1 MTTRRFLDGY
11 SCACACAKANAA
23 RTTTARNL
31 ERKFNAGPLCKRWMP
46 RCVRPDFPRSG
57 FHSILPLSSQPGNR
71 GPGAGRRSEGVN
83 GAPGRRRRRAEDCS
97 PALRK
102 SSIVRPGPS
111 LVTGHWSLAKKLS
124 TIQLALVARHG
135 RSPMT
140 HTIEKFAAACHDILK
155 AEPNPAGRKK
165 VCTLLQEY
173 LKDKQFVST
182 YLKDET
188 PERKI
193 LYEDSELGF
202 CVLAHHYRGAKE
214 SPPHDH
220 GPYWA
225 IYGQAVGET
234 EMSDYQ
240 LLEPAAVGKA
250 GKVRKTKTYK
260 LTPGIAHVYN

>member
-1 MTTRRFLDGY
+1 
-11 SCACACAKANAA
+11 
-23 RTTTARNL
+23 
-31 ERKFNAGPLCKRWMP
+31 
-46 RCVRPDFPRSG
+46 
-57 FHSILPLSSQPGNR
+57 
-71 GPGAGRRSEGVN
+71 
-83 GAPGRRRRRAEDCS
+83 
-97 PALRK
+97 
-102 SSIVRPGPS
+102 
-111 LVTGHWSLAKKLS
+111 
-124 TIQLALVARHG
+124 
-135 RSPMT
+135 MT
-140 HTIEKFAAACHDILK
+140 HTIEQFAAAAHDLLK

-173 LKDKQFVST
+173 LKDTQFVST

-214 SPPHDH
+214 SAPHDH

-240 LLEPAAVGKA
+240 LLEAAAIGKA

-260 LTPGIAHVYN
+260 LTPGIAHVYNEGDLHSPKRVSSTKLIRIEGVNMEKVKRLKFEAV